1 MLDVRRVLEHNVV
14 PHCARF
20 ALLAAIYYII
30 QYQQVNSLGEKQRG
44 HQREL
49 INVFE

>member
-1 MLDVRRVLEHNVV
+1 MLDVRRVLEHNVPV
-14 PHCARF
+14 RARF
-20 ALLAAIYYII
+20 AAIYYII